1 MCARAQF
8 VPSSL
13 SSAQVLRAN
22 CFLPSHCVCA
32 RLIFMCMI
40 ASFHPPIPNLT
51 SCAHVLPPHMST
63 CDLPLSLSLSLS
75 LSMRCCCAC
84 WPPNLVPSLSPDTC
98 VRVVT
103 HHSDSSDEGI
113 PLLAL
118 MHSCPITHYQGHP
131 VLLCP
136 RPHELISLDLIHSCP
151 SPSYIHVPHP
161 HTFMFLELMS
171 LVLVHSCPL
180 PSLLPSPPYT
190 HTPPFH
196 SLIPLALIH

>member
-136 RPHELISLDLIHSCP
+136 RPHELIPLDLIHSRP
-151 SPSYIHVPHP
+151 SPSYIHVPRP
-161 HTFMFLELMS
+161 HVPRPRTPMP
-171 LVLVHSCPL
+171 LVLITSLAPIHSY
-180 PSLLPSPPYT
+180 PSLSFT
-190 HTPPFH
+190 HTPRSHTLMPW
-196 SLIPLALIH
+196 